1 MPQETNPRWQERIF
15 PGGWAALVF
24 LGLLAV
30 IILMFVLL
38 F

>member
-15 PGGWAALVF
+15 PGGWAVAVVLA
-24 LGLLAV
+24 LLAV
-30 IILMFVLL
+30 IVFMFVAL